1 MAGLWVYPFRKGELS
16 AGFIFRHEVLVLA
29 GLDEEKGLF
38 AGHQPF
44 LYLEMC

>member
-1 MAGLWVYPFRKGELS
+1 MAACGFIPSGKENFS

-38 AGHQPF
+38 AGHQQF
-44 LYLEMC
+44 LYLEMG